1 MSCKKTKR
9 KINRNWVNFDFEA
22 FFASFFCFA
31 NLEKILNALQFYMSG
46 SACFSFFAANVQ
58 AKNQSKSEMNLIL
71 IDFSLIYIS
80 RFLVKFPKFFT
91 KFHTWQYLIFHFSR
105 RREISR
111 ARKTHRNSQVQ
122 EPWSKRLWDATH
134 VLKVLGSNPSFVY
147 WMDLF
152 WHMLWKL
159 FCV

>member
-1 MSCKKTKR
+1 MLYFSRFFKKMSCKKTKR

-91 KFHTWQYLIFHFSR
+91 KFSHLTVPNFSFFAAAWN
-105 RREISR
+105 SKFR
-111 ARKTHRNSQVQ
+111 AAKNAS
-122 EPWSKRLWDATH
+122 E
-134 VLKVLGSNPSFVY
+134 
-147 WMDLF
+147 
-152 WHMLWKL
+152 
-159 FCV
+159 